1 MAEARDFR
9 YVGTRPIR
17 PDGVDKVTGRANYG
31 ADFAMP
37 GMLYGAVVR
46 SPHAHA
52 NVVSIDTSGALA
64 LDGVRAV
71 VTGADFPSVA
81 PGEIEGAKARVTTR
95 TWRRTSWPAA
105 RCSTTATRWQRSPRR
120 VSALQTKLLA

>member
-81 PGEIEGAKARVTTR
+81 PGEIEGGEGEGA
-95 TWRRTSWPAA
+95 
-105 RCSTTATRWQRSPRR
+105 ATRSVCIKGGTTGSDDAHRPD
-120 VSALQTKLLA
+120 L